1 MSALTIGK
9 IYYNNLHFRLMTNNP
24 GKWHLGEEKISE
36 IGVRGER
43 FPLAL
48 ASEWHLHY
56 FPFEK
61 TGT

>member
-1 MSALTIGK
+1 
-9 IYYNNLHFRLMTNNP
+9 MTNNP